1 MTDVTLVRKRTVY
14 DLDAIEVNVEHPEDE
29 RAVFS
34 VDEDELAADR
44 TIVMS
49 INDYNDMGKP
59 HQITVTI
66 EPGNRLT

>member
-49 INDYNDMGKP
+49 IIDYNDMGKP